1 METATRTPSLA
12 NLVDHAKTLDC
23 IHCGLCLSD
32 CPTYRLTGVESSSPR
47 GRIHLMRSIAENNLA
62 ADDSLAE
69 ELHSCLLCRNCES
82 VCPSGV
88 QFGALMEKTRGLIA
102 VRTPMGFWRRLVR
115 YVGFRVLLPNR
126 LMLRIMG
133 ASLRL
138 VQVLG
143 LQSFLSKALGKIG
156 APLRSMPDVPPFSG
170 RRLLPGRT
178 TARGEARDR
187 VAVLE
192 GCVMPE
198 LLGHVNRA
206 TVQALSAAGVESRTA
221 DHVCCG
227 SLHAHNGDLQGA
239 RQQAKA
245 TIEAFE
251 VLVDESERPCEVVV
265 NSAGCASHMKEYAAL
280 FEGDVKWQ
288 KRATEF
294 ASRVV
299 DFSEYLAR
307 PQHASVLQHRMKSV
321 SDVEGPVVF
330 DDPCHLCHGQGIR
343 SEPRELI
350 DAIPGLER
358 TEMADS
364 ESCCGSAGIYSV
376 LRPEAAQ
383 EILSPRLDA
392 LERSG
397 ARTLVT
403 ANPGCHLQW
412 QGGLKDRNYNVRV
425 LHIAEL
431 VARSL
436 R

>member
-1 METATRTPSLA
+1 
-12 NLVDHAKTLDC
+12 
-23 IHCGLCLSD
+23 
-32 CPTYRLTGVESSSPR
+32 
-47 GRIHLMRSIAENNLA
+47 
-62 ADDSLAE
+62 
-69 ELHSCLLCRNCES
+69 
-82 VCPSGV
+82 
-88 QFGALMEKTRGLIA
+88 
-102 VRTPMGFWRRLVR
+102 
-115 YVGFRVLLPNR
+115 
-126 LMLRIMG
+126 
-133 ASLRL
+133 
-138 VQVLG
+138 
-143 LQSFLSKALGKIG
+143 
-156 APLRSMPDVPPFSG
+156 
-170 RRLLPGRT
+170 
-178 TARGEARDR
+178 
-187 VAVLE
+187 
-192 GCVMPE
+192 MPE